1 MSRNFYNDYSNNTVT
16 LMDGD
21 TGLEVGAELTLAE
34 KPLPTMK
41 LKKKIEHNPSK
52 LDKWN
57 YTSRFEEMVGA
68 DRITQ
73 KLDDKEIQDKEFWEA
88 YNDPK
93 KMIKYVS
100 KYGDSEIK
108 DPYPRQL
115 EKFAIE
121 NSSVKVPGFPLKES
135 PTKAEIEKKIA
146 TMGDRRSDGL
156 WKKFVDKN
164 AVIEKNQMNVRKF
177 KEKQERLKED
187 SDYKKTLNSI
197 PDAVNRVVKKEIDDI
212 VASRLLLEEAQ
223 RAPRVEYTL
232 PKSQEQYGLHENF
245 VQDKL
250 VQRHI
255 LEDIDEKI

>member
-1 MSRNFYNDYSNNTVT
+1 
-16 LMDGD
+16 MDGD

-100 KYGDSEIK
+100 KYGDAEIK
-108 DPYPRQL
+108 DPYPREL

-121 NSSVKVPGFPLKES
+121 NSSVKAPGFPLKKYTKES
-135 PTKAEIEKKIA
+135 PTKADVEKTIA
-146 TMGDRRSDGL
+146 TFGNPKSKGK
-156 WKKFVDKN
+156 WSEFVNKN
-164 AVIEKNQMNVRKF
+164 AVIEKNQMNARKF

-250 VQRHI
+250 VQRQI